1 MNERLKKYFDSLFE
15 GAPDTKESR
24 ELKEEIFRNTLDR
37 YNDLL
42 AQGKSEDASF
52 TQAVARIGD
61 IDELI
66 ALCNIDR
73 TGSGE
78 NYYSEENVE
87 NNRKM
92 RNKFLYVTIAL
103 YLVSFLPPVALTGG
117 FKSAAGI
124 VLMLVFIGIATG
136 MAFYSI
142 NMKIDPEKNS
152 ELIDIMRKKKGSEF
166 GKKDFEKKRN
176 FDNILISSAAALVI
190 FSLIPVVIYA
200 FEKRH
205 GNIAAAVTMLFL
217 MAAFG
222 AAVFY
227 RFNKQDTDFTYP
239 VTMVE
244 KFKEWN
250 RGKEKNLSVVK
261 MIDRFIL
268 ITAVFLYV
276 IFSLKT
282 RAWLILLLIFV
293 MAFILMKIVKNFVEY
308 RELIKK

>member
-37 YNDLL
+37 YNDLI

-78 NYYSEENVE
+78 NYYSEEDVE
-87 NNRKM
+87 KNRKL
-92 RNKFLYVTIAL
+92 RNRLLYITIAL
-103 YLVSFLPPVALTGG
+103 YFVSFLPPVVLTG
-117 FKSAAGI
+117 FRSAAGI
-124 VLMLVFIGIATG
+124 VIMLVFIGIATG

-142 NMKIDPEKNS
+142 NMKIDAEKNS
-152 ELIDIMRKKKGSEF
+152 GLIDLMKKKKGGEF
-166 GKKDFEKKRN
+166 GKAEFEKKRH
-176 FDNILISSAAALVI
+176 FDNVLISSAAAFVI

-217 MAAFG
+217 MAGFG

-239 VTMVE
+239 GTMVE

-268 ITAVFLYV
+268 ITSVFLYV
-276 IFSLKT
+276 VFSLKT

>member
-261 MIDRFIL
+261 MIDRFYENRKELCRVQRAYKKVGSVIL
-268 ITAVFLYV
+268 
-276 IFSLKT
+276 
-282 RAWLILLLIFV
+282 
-293 MAFILMKIVKNFVEY
+293 
-308 RELIKK
+308 